1 MNITLLDTAQKFL
14 FADER
19 EMQEAGLSTGTR
31 GRMIRLRD
39 LYNYWLAHPRLLD
52 KDIVAEIIRRYQ
64 VGKSMAY
71 EDLKVIK
78 YCLGAMNQSTVE
90 FERWQFRQRLDEA
103 WNTARVNGDARA
115 MAQLVHA
122 QGKFM
127 RLDKDEA
134 AAPDYSTITPPFL
147 EISGDVSVVGFEPIV
162 DVEKLVKKL
171 TARYI
176 KAEAKDVEFEEVD
189 NETTQ

>member
-1 MNITLLDTAQKFL
+1 MNLALIETAQKFL

-19 EMQEAGLSTGTR
+19 EMQEAGLSQTTR

-39 LYNYWLAHPRLLD
+39 IYNHWLAHPRLLD
-52 KDIVAEIIRRYQ
+52 KDIVAEIIRRYRI
-64 VGKSMAY
+64 GKSMAY
-71 EDLKVIK
+71 EDLKIIK
-78 YCLGAMNQSTVE
+78 FCLGAMNQSTVD

-103 WNTARVNGDARA
+103 WNTARINGDARA
-115 MAQLVHA
+115 MAQLVNA

-134 AAPDYSTITPPFL
+134 TAPDYSTISPPFL
-147 EISGDVSVVGFEPIV
+147 EITGDVSVVGFDPIADV
-162 DVEKLVKKL
+162 DKLVKKL

-176 KAEAKDVEFEEVD
+176 KAEAHDVEFED
-189 NETTQ
+189 IQNETDT

>member
-115 MAQLVHA
+115 MAQLVNA

-134 AAPDYSTITPPFL
+134 AATDYSTITPPFL

>member
-115 MAQLVHA
+115 MAQLVNA

-162 DVEKLVKKL
+162 DVEKLGKKL

>member
-115 MAQLVHA
+115 MAQLVNA

-127 RLDKDEA
+127 RLDKDAA